1 MGVTL
6 LAPLPPQYGLTG
18 SGKTH
23 TMEGDAALPGVM
35 PQSFAHIFAAL
46 GARGAST
53 TSLVRASY
61 LEIYNEELR
70 DLLSPPTGV
79 PLELKEHPESGV
91 HVRGLTSCVVRSP
104 AELSD
109 VLAAGRRNRATGA
122 TLMNATSSRS
132 HAIFTVTVE
141 TSGGGGGGL
150 EGAVGGPPA
159 TIRAGRLHMVDLAGS
174 ERQSKTGAAGARL
187 REATKINLSL
197 SALGNVISA
206 LADGGGRGGGGHIPY
221 RDSKLTRLLQDSLG
235 GNARTL
241 MIAAVGPASEHSDE
255 SLSTLRYAARAKHIR
270 NAPRVNEDPKDA
282 MLREFQNEIARLRER
297 LATEEAKGAAGGGRG
312 LDADAAGS
320 GSAGGAWDGAGAA
333 AGGHDEAL
341 LSRVAEERAAHEAR
355 ASAAEAEKRAL
366 AAEIA
371 TLQEKLL
378 VGGGAVGAGAG
389 ASSARSEELLT
400 AQREI
405 EERRQKEAALARE
418 LEEANLMMEEQY
430 ATMAEELDA
439 KTKKLAKLWDKLGR
453 SQQEIQVS
461 VGCGVGGCVGCCC
474 GLPPT
479 RTESGSHPSHPPS
492 SPAGPH

>member
-1 MGVTL
+1 M
-6 LAPLPPQYGLTG
+6 Q
-18 SGKTH
+18 
-23 TMEGDAALPGVM
+23 GDASSPGVM
-35 PQSFAHIFAAL
+35 PQCFRHIFAAL
-46 GARGAST
+46 SSRGSSV

-70 DLLSPPTGV
+70 DLLAPPASPA
-79 PLELKEHPESGV
+79 LELKEHPESGV

-104 AELSD
+104 MELCD
-109 VLAAGRRNRATGA
+109 VLAAGHRNRAVGA
-122 TLMNATSSRS
+122 TQMNAASSRS

-141 TSGGGGGGL
+141 TSAGGGGS
-150 EGAVGGPPA
+150 GAGAMAAAA
-159 TIRAGRLHMVDLAGS
+159 TIRAGRLHLVDLAGS
-174 ERQSKTGAAGARL
+174 ERQSKTGAAGVRL
-187 REATKINLSL
+187 KEATKINLSL

-206 LADGGGRGGGGHIPY
+206 LADGGSSGGRGSGGHIPY

-241 MIAAVGPASEHSDE
+241 MIAAVGPAQAHSDE

-297 LATEEAKGAAGGGRG
+297 LVQEEAKAASSRRHDGSSPGEGEKHASGGVEGA
-312 LDADAAGS
+312 
-320 GSAGGAWDGAGAA
+320 
-333 AGGHDEAL
+333 
-341 LSRVAEERAAHEAR
+341 LSHAERAALEAR
-355 ASAAEAEKRAL
+355 ASTADEEKRAL

-371 TLQEKLL
+371 LLQEKLL
-378 VGGGAVGAGAG
+378 IGHGGSIGVAPHG
-389 ASSARSEELLT
+389 STEELLR

-405 EERRQKEAALARE
+405 EERRHKEAALARE
-418 LEEANLMMEEQY
+418 LEEANVMMEEQY

-461 VGCGVGGCVGCCC
+461 GPLKGGLHDGDVMHWSGGSR
-474 GLPPT
+474 GLRPMTLLLPHT
-479 RTESGSHPSHPPS
+479 S
-492 SPAGPH
+492 GPHR